1 MFKEN
6 FQLTVH
12 HFFHHR
18 LYRILLF
25 CAASLATVFTLPA
38 QNRVDV
44 WIDTNQIT
52 IGDQAHVYLKIMQA
66 PGSRMEADLSAWDS
80 LPGFEVI
87 SQTPWDTL
95 TQSSGVALQKTWTI
109 TSFDS
114 GAYVIPSLVV
124 RFDAAGASSDEII
137 TPELRVVV
145 QNPPVANLA
154 PIRDIVR
161 EGFAFED
168 FLPFIIGGFIFLLLV
183 YGISRWLHREKKL
196 PPPPPVPEV
205 PLSEQA
211 LRQLNE
217 LRAKQLW
224 QTGRIKEYETELTF
238 IIRNF
243 LKLQYDVPALEATT
257 GELIGLL
264 QNKGFDPDQLA
275 RLRSVLEVA
284 DLVKFAKATPE
295 GDIYDQALVT
305 AEEIVR
311 R

>member
-1 MFKEN
+1 MFKDYI
-6 FQLTVH
+6 QLTVNH
-12 HFFHHR
+12 LLFHR
-18 LYRILLF
+18 LSRILLF
-25 CAASLATVFTLPA
+25 CAIGLATVVSLPA

-52 IGDQAHVYLKIMQA
+52 IGDQAHLYLKILHA
-66 PGSRMEADLSAWDS
+66 PGSRVQTDLSAWDS
-80 LPGFEVI
+80 LPGFEI
-87 SQTPWDTL
+87 LSQTPWDTL
-95 TQSSGVALQKTWTI
+95 SQSSGVALQKTWTL

-114 GAYVIPSLVV
+114 GAYVIPSLVI
-124 RFDAAGASSDEII
+124 RFNDTGASPDEII
-137 TPELRVVV
+137 TPEIRVEVR
-145 QNPPVANLA
+145 NPPVANLA

-168 FLPFIIGGFIFLLLV
+168 FLPFIIGGFVFLLLI
-183 YGISRWLHREKKL
+183 YGISRWLNREKKL

-224 QTGRIKEYETELTF
+224 QSGRIKEYETELTF

-264 QNKGFDPDQLA
+264 QGKGFDPAQLA
-275 RLRSVLEVA
+275 QLRSVLEVA

-311 R
+311 L